1 MSNYLSLLVFFWLG
15 FSGKVTFGRLAWTN
29 IQTSMSRDQLD
40 LWTQTSSGCT
50 CPSDVLD
57 HSCAC
62 CISNGC
68 LCGGTSQPRR
78 CGQCGLEAHCDN
90 MCNVTISSADIK
102 ARSGQAFGEIK
113 SPTTLSGPAFCWYRL
128 EAEAGE
134 RVEVQI
140 YRIKRL
146 GELNTETNRCVGGHL
161 QLRSAR
167 LEAGSEDSEELEDME
182 SYDPDELAIC
192 GPNERYAPPIVMFKD
207 SASANSASAAL
218 LLFRVEE
225 TTSRSQFLAHF
236 AFPSVD
242 NEETGVALKGATKL
256 EGDCS
261 WKFEESRC
269 RHYGGGPNACQIAS
283 PGYPGIYSPNKRC
296 SFHVEASSKD
306 VRIQVTFTRFNL
318 PPDLCETHYVEVFK
332 GKPAPGAGGSGKSL
346 KSLCGYVANEETV
359 TLENGKHLTVEFVSG
374 LITPP
379 INYNGFT
386 ASIKFVPKKRN
397 KNAKNSGRGNSNGN
411 DYDGSDDDQDDD
423 EANNKRGGR
432 RRGDRRKDHS
442 DGGGRRRGKKPKD
455 STNNNS
461 GNSNNGC
468 VQEFNANESRTGH
481 ISSSSLSLNNQGCTI
496 IFRGN
501 PGDVLMLSVN
511 SFKLRGKGC
520 EAFIR
525 ISQPFTSLNDRRS
538 RQEDTEEVE
547 LICSPATRRIY
558 DGQGRYILRPPV
570 LVNSSTVFLQFQA
583 NRQNVDRFEAAY
595 AFHDVRSDGLP
606 SPNSTC
612 DALFPGRTGHPKGT
626 LRSPAANSD
635 LFERVEGAFR
645 CKKYLV
651 PSDSQS
657 LTLTI
662 NSANDASKHGGLQ
675 AQPAPSAID
684 RCETFCDE
692 RGCHC
697 LTDQDRP
704 FSQIDHLTVEARNGG
719 RIACFCGSFA
729 HLLPLNIISSS
740 SLSLMYNVADFKAER
755 RLAYSASYAFHNEE
769 TCGNR
774 RISSS
779 QGSLESPLA
788 ASPSQA
794 YHPSSTYFHQECQWF
809 FDTPPAR
816 QLILKISTAQKMSDC
831 LTWNATI
838 AIWDNGFPDQIGT
851 LIDRFCPEISAKE
864 YILNITARK
873 IVISLH
879 SLSMGPIHY
888 RISWETTG
896 PLSRDSTG
904 DHPKEVIGDI
914 LMSSKASVNLWHPV
928 LMIHL
933 AATLIHHLGQF
944 RLILY

>member
-1 MSNYLSLLVFFWLG
+1 M
-15 FSGKVTFGRLAWTN
+15 
-29 IQTSMSRDQLD
+29 
-40 LWTQTSSGCT
+40 
-50 CPSDVLD
+50 
-57 HSCAC
+57 
-62 CISNGC
+62 
-68 LCGGTSQPRR
+68 RR
-78 CGQCGLEAHCDN
+78 
-90 MCNVTISSADIK
+90 
-102 ARSGQAFGEIK
+102 ARM
-113 SPTTLSGPAFCWYRL
+113 
-128 EAEAGE
+128 EAEG
-134 RVEVQI
+134 
-140 YRIKRL
+140 
-146 GELNTETNRCVGGHL
+146 
-161 QLRSAR
+161 
-167 LEAGSEDSEELEDME
+167 DSEELEDVGL

-207 SASANSASAAL
+207 SESANSAPSPFAAM
-218 LLFRVEE
+218 LLFRVDE

-242 NEETGVALKGATKL
+242 NQETGVALKGATKL
-256 EGDCS
+256 EGSDCS

-269 RHYGGGPNACQIAS
+269 RHYGGNACQIAS

-296 SFHVEASSKD
+296 SYHVEASSKD
-306 VRIQVTFTRFNL
+306 VQIRLTFTRFNL
-318 PPDLCETHYVEVFK
+318 PPEQCQSHYVEVFK
-332 GKPAPGAGGSGKSL
+332 GKPNGAGGGSSGKSL

-374 LITPP
+374 HITPP

-386 ASIKFVPKKRN
+386 ASINFVPKKRN
-397 KNAKNSGRGNSNGN
+397 KNSRGGSN
-411 DYDGSDDDQDDD
+411 DYDGDNQDDD
-423 EANNKRGGR
+423 EATSSNKRGGR

-442 DGGGRRRGKKPKD
+442 DNGGRRRGGKKPKI
-455 STNNNS
+455 SSNNNPS
-461 GNSNNGC
+461 SNTDC
-468 VQEFNANESRTGH
+468 VQDFNANESRTGR
-481 ISSSSLSLNNQGCTI
+481 ISSSSLSLNNQGCTL

-525 ISQPFTSLNDRRS
+525 ISRPFTSLSVRRNNQ
-538 RQEDTEEVE
+538 QEDTEEVE

-595 AFHDVRSDGLP
+595 AFHDVRSEGLP

-612 DALFPGRTGHPKGT
+612 DALFPGRTGHAKGIIS
-626 LRSPAANSD
+626 SPASNSD
-635 LFERVEGAFR
+635 IFQRVEGAIR
-645 CKKYLV
+645 CTKSLV

-662 NSANDASKHGGLQ
+662 NSANDASKHGLQ

-704 FSQIDHLTVEARNGG
+704 FSLIDHLIVKARNGG

-729 HLLPLNIISSS
+729 HLLPLNVISSS
-740 SLSLMYNVADFKAER
+740 SLSLVYNVADFKAER
-755 RLAYSASYAFHNEE
+755 RLAYSASYVFHNEE
-769 TCGNR
+769 TCGSR

-788 ASPSQA
+788 ASPAQA

-809 FDTPPAR
+809 FDPPPAR

-888 RISWETTG
+888 RISWETSG
-896 PLSRDSTG
+896 PLPRDSSAG
-904 DHPKEVIGDI
+904 DQTKEVIGGGV
-914 LMSSKASVNLWHPV
+914 LMSSDASVNFWHSFLIIP
-928 LMIHL
+928 L
-933 AATLIHHLGQF
+933 AATLLYSQGQ
-944 RLILY
+944 LL